1 MNDRSSKI
9 ETQYDKIN
17 WSNLLSEVQAK
28 FHYLR
33 LAWQASEREAPP
45 ALHAKMV
52 EDLYLPAFKLLAEF
66 CAAVEVAEEELEED

>member
-1 MNDRSSKI
+1 MASDGQKI

-33 LAWQASEREAPP
+33 LAWQASERDAPP
-45 ALHAKMV
+45 ELHAKMV
-52 EDLYLPAFKLLAEF
+52 EDIYLPCIALLAGF
-66 CAAVEVAEEELEED
+66 CAAIEAKLEKD